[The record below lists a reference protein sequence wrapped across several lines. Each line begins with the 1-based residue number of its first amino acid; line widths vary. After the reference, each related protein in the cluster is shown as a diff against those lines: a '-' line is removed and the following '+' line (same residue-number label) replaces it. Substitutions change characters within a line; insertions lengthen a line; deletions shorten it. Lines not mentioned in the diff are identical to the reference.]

1 MAATPDS
8 SLRPSSRNGRVPA
21 LPAVEDGSS
30 SNTKARLSN
39 ILNSFQDFDQSM
51 KVGVRQRKAKDE
63 HRVAQLTTELTRLEK
78 LLNVEIKRRVELN
91 KSIQTWAESE
101 IDKVTGTFKE
111 MIVDRS
117 QVIHSRMEQVV
128 DKIDGLE
135 QRFASEMAKIPIDIT
150 QRAEHLTAM
159 LVRSVKY
166 PTSTP
171 DQLQHTV
178 SSLNLQS
185 RALIVRLLRTGMWP
199 AAPLISLRD
208 TANHEDSTNYS
219 PAAHRLHSPLPLY
232 HAHALH
238 TALRRSSTKSA
249 AAG

>member
-1 MAATPDS
+1 
-8 SLRPSSRNGRVPA
+8 VPA
-21 LPAVEDGSS
+21 LPAVEDGGS

-51 KVGVRQRKAKDE
+51 KVGVRQRKEKDE

-111 MIVDRS
+111 MIVERS
-117 QVIHSRMEQVV
+117 QAIHSRMEQVV
-128 DKIDGLE
+128 AKIDGLE

-159 LVRSVKY
+159 LVRYVVYSKGVHTY
-166 PTSTP
+166 
-171 DQLQHTV
+171 LQALCYT
-178 SSLNLQS
+178 
-185 RALIVRLLRTGMWP
+185 LIVYKCP
-199 AAPLISLRD
+199 A
-208 TANHEDSTNYS
+208 YS
-219 PAAHRLHSPLPLY
+219 AACYLPLSTVML
-232 HAHALH
+232 AQSNI
-238 TALRRSSTKSA
+238 SSACRATRY
-249 AAG
+249 

>member
-1 MAATPDS
+1 
-8 SLRPSSRNGRVPA
+8 VPA

-51 KVGVRQRKAKDE
+51 KVGVRQRKEKDE

-111 MIVDRS
+111 MIADRS
-117 QVIHSRMEQVV
+117 QAIHSRMEQVV
-128 DKIDGLE
+128 AKIDGLE

-159 LVRSVKY
+159 LVRYVRSMIAYNHQQALLSV
-166 PTSTP
+166 
-171 DQLQHTV
+171 
-178 SSLNLQS
+178 
-185 RALIVRLLRTGMWP
+185 LL
-199 AAPLISLRD
+199 A
-208 TANHEDSTNYS
+208 Y
-219 PAAHRLHSPLPLY
+219 
-232 HAHALH
+232 
-238 TALRRSSTKSA
+238 
-249 AAG
+249 